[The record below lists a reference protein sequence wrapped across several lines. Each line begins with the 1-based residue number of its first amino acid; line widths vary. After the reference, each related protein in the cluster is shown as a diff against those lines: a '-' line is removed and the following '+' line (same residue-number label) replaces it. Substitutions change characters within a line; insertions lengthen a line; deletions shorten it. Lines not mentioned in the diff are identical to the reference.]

1 MKEYVNMQ
9 QFALRVGQPVTKV
22 RKAIE
27 GRFIVAAR
35 QGQGGSLIDWE
46 TQSKRFLQWCG
57 EAKLMPKKSWTKGKM
72 LDLAEPTEEEPEE
85 EAPPQVQLNSNMS
98 IEDLEKLL
106 KSNITMDEVKRIRQ
120 IIGALKELEAMRE
133 LSGKTIVL
141 EEFVPKFAELGTLIR
156 KSLMAIRPRIATQ
169 IAAQTDPFI
178 IGRMLDVEISNVLN
192 QFDRFL
198 KKLKGVTSAKN
209 CCST

>member
-46 TQSKRFLQWCG
+46 AQSKRFLQWCG

-72 LDLAEPTEEEPEE
+72 LDMEEPVVEDIDEEEV
-85 EAPPQVQLNSNMS
+85 PPHVQLNDNMP

-120 IIGALKELEAMRE
+120 IIGALKELEAMRD
-133 LSGKTIVL
+133 LNGKTIVL
-141 EEFVPKFAELGTLIR
+141 EEFVPKFAELGTLLR
-156 KSLMAIRPRIATQ
+156 KSLMSIRPRIATQ
-169 IAAQTDPFI
+169 IAAMTDPFA
-178 IGRMLDVEISNVLN
+178 IGRMLDTEIANVLN
-192 QFDRFL
+192 QFDRFF
-198 KKLKGVTSAKN
+198 KKLKGVT
-209 CCST
+209 

>member
-22 RKAIE
+22 RKAHE
-27 GRFIVAAR
+27 GRFISMAR
-35 QGQGGSLIDWE
+35 QGQGGSLIDWD

-72 LDLAEPTEEEPEE
+72 LDLVEPDEPEE
-85 EAPPQVQLNSNMS
+85 EEELTKQVQLNAGMS

-133 LSGKTIVL
+133 MSGKTIVL
-141 EEFVPKFAELGTLIR
+141 EEFVPKFSELGTLLR
-156 KSLMAIRPRIATQ
+156 KSLMAIRPRVATQ
-169 IAAQTDPFI
+169 FAAQTDAFI
-178 IGRMLDVEISNVLN
+178 IGRMLDVEITNVLN
-192 QFDRFL
+192 QFDRFF
-198 KKLKGVTSAKN
+198 KKLKG
-209 CCST
+209 

>member
-27 GRFIVAAR
+27 GRFITAAR

-72 LDLAEPTEEEPEE
+72 LDIPEPAVEEEEE
-85 EAPPQVQLNSNMS
+85 EVLPQVQLNDNMS

-133 LSGKTIVL
+133 LSGKTVVV
-141 EEFVPKFAELGTLIR
+141 EEFTPKFESQGTLLR
-156 KSLMAIRPRIATQ
+156 KSLMSIRPRVATQ
-169 IAAQTDPFI
+169 FAAMTDHFA
-178 IGRMLDVEISNVLN
+178 IGRMLDTEISNVLN
-192 QFDRFL
+192 QFDRFI
-198 KKLKGVTSAKN
+198 KQVKAQHEPNTKR
-209 CCST
+209 